1 MQWPIDNKTA
11 TDLAGLI
18 LVIVAVFSYR
28 NGCGF
33 IKTSLIDAVSVG
45 VDRMQHNFEPMQRQI
60 ESWRVAEA

>member
-28 NGCGF
+28 NGRGF